1 MNILYCSKCGSKNLY
16 EINPP
21 NFCCKCGEA
30 LGVSRANVG
39 SVERPRPAVTAD
51 VDDPDGEDIF
61 SVPNIS
67 RLEYSIDGN
76 YENEI
81 VNFGDIVQQESA
93 NQKEG
98 KGPPQ
103 KARRRVVEKPR
114 TRDGGKG
121 SADPIKQSM
130 QDCASA
136 KRDVEGEVSD

>member
-21 NFCCKCGEA
+21 NFCCKCGEP
-30 LGVSRANVG
+30 LGLSQANVG
-39 SVERPRPAVTAD
+39 SVKKPRAAVTAD
-51 VDDPDGEDIF
+51 VDDPDGEDVF
-61 SVPNIS
+61 FVPNIS
-67 RLEYSIDGN
+67 KLEYSIDGN

-103 KARRRVVEKPR
+103 KVRRRVVEKPR
-114 TRDGGKG
+114 TRDGGK
-121 SADPIKQSM
+121 ADVDPIKQSM
-130 QDCASA
+130 QDCAPA